1 MSKAHV
7 DPAELRRFAQDL
19 TRFNTDFQTL
29 LSGLYARMRGLEA
42 TWQDQEQ
49 RNVGLRATFEQ
60 RGLVFND
67 VDQGPFRA
75 KLGGVYAAWKE
86 KLGAKCWS
94 LLEASTGKLA

>member
-49 RNVGLRATFEQ
+49 RKFTEAFEQ
-60 RGLVFND
+60 TFKSMGAFFDASQKHVQFL
-67 VDQGPFRA
+67 A
-75 KLGGVYAAWKE
+75 KKA
-86 KLGAKCWS
+86 S
-94 LLEASTGKLA
+94 LIEEYLKQR